1 MHFNLSSLF
10 QSQEV
15 NATDH
20 LLHVRYHK
28 RSSVGGLTF
37 CIFSPQQ
44 EVVVASVYIKKDS
57 FCIHRKYLFCS
68 LVTFLYARLK
78 SMQSCFFKQF
88 PPVIQNVEEIEQT
101 DTEVTKKN
109 T

>member
-1 MHFNLSSLF
+1 M
-10 QSQEV
+10 
-15 NATDH
+15 
-20 LLHVRYHK
+20 
-28 RSSVGGLTF
+28 
-37 CIFSPQQ
+37 
-44 EVVVASVYIKKDS
+44 VVASDYIKKDS

-101 DTEVTKKN
+101 DTEVTK
-109 T
+109 